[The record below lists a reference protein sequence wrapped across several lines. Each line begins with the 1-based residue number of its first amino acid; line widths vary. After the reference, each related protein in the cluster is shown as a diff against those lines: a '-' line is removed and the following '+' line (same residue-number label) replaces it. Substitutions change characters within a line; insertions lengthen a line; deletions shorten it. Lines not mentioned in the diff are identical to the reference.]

1 MPAGK
6 STHRSDTLT
15 PRQRDVLYLLAGGST
30 MRQAACTLGISPRT
44 IAFHKYRIMERFH
57 LYEYRSDPLHDQ
69 GTNFAGGMI
78 I

>member
-57 LYEYRSDPLHDQ
+57 LK
-69 GTNFAGGMI
+69 TNTDLIRFTIKERILPAA
-78 I
+78 